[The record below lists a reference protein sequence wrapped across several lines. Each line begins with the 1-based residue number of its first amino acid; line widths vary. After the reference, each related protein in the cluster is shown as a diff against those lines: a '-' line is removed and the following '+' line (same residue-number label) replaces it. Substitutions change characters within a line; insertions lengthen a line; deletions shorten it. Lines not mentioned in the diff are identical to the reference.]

1 MFINVLY
8 TMLLI
13 SIVFF
18 LVSGMLTILQFMGY
32 FKNHSQK
39 YVIYFIVFTA
49 IMIILMGVLVVVGP
63 NG

>member
-8 TMLLI
+8 IILLI

-18 LVSGMLTILQFMGY
+18 LISGMLTILQFMGY

-39 YVIYFIVFTA
+39 YIIYFIVFTV
-49 IMIILMGVLVVVGP
+49 IMVILMGVLVVVGP

>member
-18 LVSGMLTILQFMGY
+18 LVSGMLTILQFTGY
-32 FKNHSQK
+32 FKKHPLR
-39 YVIYFIVFTA
+39 YVKYFIVFTV
-49 IMIILMGVLVVVGP
+49 IMIILMGVLVIVGLD
-63 NG
+63 G